1 MKTKILLVLYLFV
14 TSVALAQDNKKAVE
28 ARLTEYLNYMISK
41 DFNKAMDYATDE
53 LFEIVS
59 RSQMIMVM
67 EKVFNDPSM
76 EFNITEP
83 KILYAG
89 DTERIEDKHYML
101 LKYSNVLMMKF
112 NNADKETESE
122 DERKFRINLMQLT
135 FEKMF
140 GEGNVKYN
148 EKTEFYDIY
157 AEKDVYAVSK
167 DGKTDWRF
175 IVVDKDQKLML
186 GKLLPKQIIDQIDFS
201 KN

>member
-1 MKTKILLVLYLFV
+1 MKAKLLLVLLLFV
-14 TSVALAQDNKKAVE
+14 SSFAFAQDNKKAVE

-41 DFNKAMDYATDE
+41 DFNKAMDYAPDE
-53 LFEIVS
+53 LFEIVP
-59 RSQMIMVM
+59 RSQMVMAM
-67 EKVFNDPSM
+67 EKVFSDPSM

-83 KILYAG
+83 KILHAG
-89 DTERIEDKHYML
+89 DTEKIDDKHYML
-101 LKYSNVLMMKF
+101 LKYSNVLKMKF
-112 NNADKETESE
+112 NNADVKTETE
-122 DERKFRINLMQLT
+122 DEQKFRINLMKLS

-140 GEGNVKYN
+140 GEGNVKYD

-175 IVVDKDQKLML
+175 VVVDKDQKVML
-186 GKLLPKQIIDQIDFS
+186 GKLLPKQLIDRIDFS